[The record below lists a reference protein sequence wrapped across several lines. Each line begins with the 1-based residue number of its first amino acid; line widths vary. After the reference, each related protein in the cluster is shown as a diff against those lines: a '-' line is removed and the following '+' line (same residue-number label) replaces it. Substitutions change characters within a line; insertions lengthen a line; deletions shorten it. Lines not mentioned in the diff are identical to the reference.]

1 MNIKIDNQVY
11 EVVIEK
17 KDNKNTYLRVKKDL
31 KIYVTTNYFTSN
43 KYIEELIYDNYL
55 SVLDMINK
63 IKKKQLINEEIYY
76 LGNKI
81 DVVIINNLAAPYINN
96 NRLLIDSYN
105 KIDAWYKK
113 QSLIIFNERLNIC
126 LDIYNETIPTPNLKI
141 RKMTTRWGVCNRHNN
156 NVTLNSELIKKDIN
170 IIDYVII
177 HELCHFVHPN
187 HSSKFWNLVEKY
199 IPNYKNIR
207 KRLKEI

>member
-43 KYIEELIYDNYL
+43 KYIEQLIQDNYL

-126 LDIYNETIPTPNLKI
+126 LDIFNETIPTPNLKI